1 MERAMMNSYPR
12 ESTEFEATQV
22 TVTIAGVATVV
33 TAGVLFAVTPND
45 GSRPVTFTPATLL
58 SGNTGFLV
66 GTYAVGY
73 WKKWAQ
79 VTGYSPEIPV
89 IDCGLFQIT

>member
-1 MERAMMNSYPR
+1 MMNSYPR
-12 ESTEFEATQV
+12 ESVEFEATQV
-22 TVTIAGVATVV
+22 TVSVAGVATVV
-33 TAGVLFAVTPND
+33 TTGVQFAVTQDPA
-45 GSRPVTFTPATLL
+45 RPTVFTAATIL

-73 WKKWAQ
+73 WRKWAK